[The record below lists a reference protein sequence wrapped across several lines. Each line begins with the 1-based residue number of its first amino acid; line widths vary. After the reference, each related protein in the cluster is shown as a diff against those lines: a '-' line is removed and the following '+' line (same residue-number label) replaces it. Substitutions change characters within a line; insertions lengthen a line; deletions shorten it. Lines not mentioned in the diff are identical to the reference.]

1 MFNYCSEPWD
11 LCHRF
16 CLYINSQ
23 LKYCNTFIS
32 RTLYLQAKSASNGS
46 YFLWGWYYKNP
57 LDVIGSL
64 LTIA

>member
-23 LKYCNTFIS
+23 LKYCNTFIN
-32 RTLYLQAKSASNGS
+32 RTLYLQLSKALRAMVLIFN
-46 YFLWGWYYKNP
+46 
-57 LDVIGSL
+57 DVDIKKIRL
-64 LTIA
+64 KVLAVY